1 VPGLPFRRRDPF
13 WDDGRGARRARIR
26 RRIGRYL
33 VAAIAIVV
41 IAVVATRLPAIDTE
55 FLINGGGRPIMA
67 GAILA
72 LLASTIL
79 VGLSRMRRHPS

>member
-26 RRIGRYL
+26 RRVIKSL
-33 VAAIAIVV
+33 VAVIAIIL

-55 FLINGGGRPIMA
+55 FLINGEGRPIMA
-67 GAILA
+67 GAILT
-72 LLASTIL
+72 LLASTVL
-79 VGLSRMRRHPS
+79 VGLSRMRSHPS

>member
-26 RRIGRYL
+26 RRVIKYL
-33 VAAIAIVV
+33 VAVIAIIL

-55 FLINGGGRPIMA
+55 FLINGDGRPIMA
-67 GAILA
+67 GAILT
-72 LLASTIL
+72 LLASTVL
-79 VGLSRMRRHPS
+79 VGLSRMRSHPS